1 MPRKPEPPKPT
12 SWNIYKVDQKA
23 ILLGT
28 FEAPNK
34 RAAIEES
41 IPPRGRNPHLGNRRH
56 LVGFCCEDPEG
67 FLASS

>member
-34 RAAIEES
+34 RAAIEKAAEEFKAD
-41 IPPRGRNPHLGNRRH
+41 PWRLYAVPRR
-56 LVGFCCEDPEG
+56 
-67 FLASS
+67 